1 MQANKDIK
9 AVFAHNDEM
18 ALGALKAIEAAGLKD
33 IIVVGFDATDDA
45 VKEVFAGT
53 MSATVAQKPETMG
66 ILAVQTAVKIANG
79 ETVEKSIPVD
89 LELVTKDSATAK

>member
-1 MQANKDIK
+1 MKN
-9 AVFAHNDEM
+9 
-18 ALGALKAIEAAGLKD
+18 

-53 MSATVAQKPETMG
+53 MSATVAQKPDAMG
-66 ILAVQTAVKIANG
+66 ILAVQTAVKIVKG

-89 LELVTKDSATAK
+89 LELITKDSAAAK